1 MLLGEIKL
9 PKHHPAPCPGNLWKK
24 LWTVPTIP
32 KCLNLAWRCCQDILP
47 IKSNLVKRGLDV
59 DPICPRCGQCA
70 ETVVHSLL
78 LCEESKRAWFA
89 SHAWGGRGRMDV
101 DEDTKFVVWFD
112 KWVTWSLWLGYVGFF
127 GPFGISKFQ
136 SLCLDDVDSD
146 LLQLRGIVCQ
156 NGLNHP
162 MSASRLIWMLQ

>member
-1 MLLGEIKL
+1 MLIPSVLDV
-9 PKHHPAPCPGNLWKK
+9 GNVQK
-24 LWTVPTIP
+24 LWCTLYCYVKSP
-32 KCLNLAWRCCQDILP
+32 KEHGLPPMLGGGGGGEWMLMRILNLLSGLISAW
-47 IKSNLVKRGLDV
+47 
-59 DPICPRCGQCA
+59 A
-70 ETVVHSLL
+70 
-78 LCEESKRAWFA
+78 
-89 SHAWGGRGRMDV
+89 
-101 DEDTKFVVWFD
+101 
-112 KWVTWSLWLGYVGFF
+112 WVTWSLWLGYVGFF